1 MANSAFLLHDDAAA
15 LSRARSAL
23 ATRLGMARRA

>member
-1 MANSAFLLHDDAAA
+1 VRSR

-23 ATRLGMARRA
+23 ATRLAAWREPLNVE